1 MIFTDEL
8 DDPFAVTAASLEG
21 VVIVT
26 CKKAKVSLL
35 LEDMPFA
42 VFVFISVIDV
52 VDDGLEVF
60 PVDVE
65 MVQWLAAQAPANVLI
80 AGTTI

>member
-8 DDPFAVTAASLEG
+8 DDTFAVTAASLEG

-42 VFVFISVIDV
+42 VFGFISVINDV
-52 VDDGLEVF
+52 NAGSEVF

-65 MVQWLAAQAPANVLI
+65 MMHRLAAQAPANILI
-80 AGTTI
+80 SGV